1 MTTLSEAEAVLGYIV
16 IGINIGL
23 FIFIIRNHWYLDKWK
38 NIFFNTLI
46 ISIISY
52 FTKDDWRS
60 NNSSKRY

>member
-16 IGINIGL
+16 IGINVVL
-23 FIFIIRNHWYLDKWK
+23 FISLISDHRFMDKWK
-38 NIFFNTLI
+38 NIFFYTLI

>member
-1 MTTLSEAEAVLGYIV
+1 MTTQSEAEAVLGYIV

-23 FIFIIRNHWYLDKWK
+23 FILIIRDHWFLDKWK

-52 FTKDDWRS
+52 FTNDYWRS
-60 NNSSKRY
+60 NNSSKRH

>member
-1 MTTLSEAEAVLGYIV
+1 MTTHSEAEAVLGYIV

-23 FIFIIRNHWYLDKWK
+23 FILIIRDHWFLDKWK

-52 FTKDDWRS
+52 FTNDYWRS
-60 NNSSKRY
+60 NNFSKRH